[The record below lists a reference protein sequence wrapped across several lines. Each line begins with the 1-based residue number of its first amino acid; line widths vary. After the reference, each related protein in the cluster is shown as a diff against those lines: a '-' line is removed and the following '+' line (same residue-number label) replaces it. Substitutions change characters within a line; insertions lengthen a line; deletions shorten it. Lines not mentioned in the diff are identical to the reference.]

1 MKCRHQLILNKQM
14 GHRNVITISGFHCR
28 YKEVQV
34 MQTCPFDCVH
44 SFCSFSC
51 FLHLSVQVPHS
62 VKTPFD
68 KVFVAHQKVL
78 DSKSVQPLY
87 VTPLKVKGKMQIV
100 FSIVTHSSES
110 ASVCDNNTRVNFKQ
124 RSLHQKIFSK
134 AKYCAYL
141 KFRCY
146 ARAFKTKVAFQILV
160 PPI

>member
-1 MKCRHQLILNKQM
+1 
-14 GHRNVITISGFHCR
+14 
-28 YKEVQV
+28 

-44 SFCSFSC
+44 SFSSFTC

-87 VTPLKVKGKMQIV
+87 VTPLKVKGKTQIV

-110 ASVCDNNTRVNFKQ
+110 ASMTIKQ
-124 RSLHQKIFSK
+124 EEIVISVHYIKIFSK
-134 AKYCAYL
+134 AKYISH
-141 KFRCY
+141 F
-146 ARAFKTKVAFQILV
+146 
-160 PPI
+160 